1 MGISIKTA
9 GGIAIGG
16 IVGFYLI
23 NKALNFTRQSIAEI
37 TEASKWRAYYKHGHE
52 GNMVPP
58 GYSRMPVPNLENC
71 EYVHPDTVDE
81 REKEERKKAKE
92 QTKSPIDT
100 APIAESLE
108 RIAKAFMKS
117 KGIDLDKPVAQSY
130 CRYSEPVS
138 EDSEEAEDIPVS
150 VTGVDEVFEGEVVE
164 VPGPEAAGE
173 EETTE
178 E

>member
-58 GYSRMPVPNLENC
+58 GYSRMAVPGIEGK
-71 EYVHPDTVDE
+71 EYVHPSILAE
-81 REKEERKKAKE
+81 REKEEKKQEKE
-92 QTKSPIDT
+92 QNKSPIDT

-108 RIAKAFMKS
+108 RIAKAFMKA
-117 KGIDLDKPVAQSY
+117 KGIDLDKPVSRPY
-130 CRYSEPVS
+130 CSYSEPVS
-138 EDSEEAEDIPVS
+138 EEDEDIPVS
-150 VTGVDEVFEGEVVE
+150 ATGVDEAFEGEVVE
-164 VPGPEAAGE
+164 VPGPETASE

>member
-9 GGIAIGG
+9 SGIAIGG

-58 GYSRMPVPNLENC
+58 GYSRMAVPGIEGK
-71 EYVHPDTVDE
+71 EYVHPSILAE
-81 REKEERKKAKE
+81 REKEEKKQEKE
-92 QTKSPIDT
+92 QNKSPIDT

-108 RIAKAFMKS
+108 RIAKAFMKA
-117 KGIDLDKPVAQSY
+117 KGIDLDKPVSRPY
-130 CRYSEPVS
+130 CSYSEPVS
-138 EDSEEAEDIPVS
+138 EDSEEDEDIPVS
-150 VTGVDEVFEGEVVE
+150 GTEVDDVFEGEVVE
-164 VPGPEAAGE
+164 VPGSETASE

>member
-23 NKALNFTRQSIAEI
+23 NKALNFARQSIVDI

-58 GYSRMPVPNLENC
+58 GYSRTNIPGSPNE
-71 EYVHPDTVDE
+71 EYVHPSIMEE
-81 REKEERKKAKE
+81 REKEEKRQVKE
-92 QTKSPIDT
+92 QNKSPIDT
-100 APIAESLE
+100 TPIAESLE

-117 KGIDLDKPVAQSY
+117 KGINLDKTVPTEDTH
-130 CRYSEPVS
+130 CHYS
-138 EDSEEAEDIPVS
+138 DRDDYVS
-150 VTGVDEVFEGEVVE
+150 VTSEENEPEYETAAAVDEVFTEEVKE
-164 VPGPEAAGE
+164 D
-173 EETTE
+173 EETAE